1 MKLQLYPP
9 ECPSYLPGPGLPA
22 FHEPSPMASHDT
34 GLASAHSAILLLP
47 ALSHCSSRHAAKHT
61 LSDQLLTSLSLP
73 AVPSNAHSLAQR
85 QERIAWQLPPELPG
99 YTPPRQNIA
108 STIHCPT

>member
-9 ECPSYLPGPGLPA
+9 EFPHLPGPGMPASMSLPLWRL
-22 FHEPSPMASHDT
+22 MT
-34 GLASAHSAILLLP
+34 L
-47 ALSHCSSRHAAKHT
+47 SSRQRIRPYFCSRPSLTVHPGTPRSHT

-85 QERIAWQLPPELPG
+85 QERIAWQLPPELLG
-99 YTPPRQNIA
+99 YTPPRQDIV